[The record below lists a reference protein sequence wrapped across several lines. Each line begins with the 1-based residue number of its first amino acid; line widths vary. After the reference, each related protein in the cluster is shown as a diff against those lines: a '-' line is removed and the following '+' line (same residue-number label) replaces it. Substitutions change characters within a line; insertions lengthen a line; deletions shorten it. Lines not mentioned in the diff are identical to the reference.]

1 MNDHDVKQQLST
13 IQERL
18 GRIEAGLAETAYL
31 RSALQ
36 HEIESRRQLSEQAAY
51 LLELVG
57 EMRRELKAAK
67 AKG

>member
-1 MNDHDVKQQLST
+1 MNDHDLKQQLSA
-13 IQERL
+13 IHERL
-18 GRIEAGLAETAYL
+18 GRIEAGLAESAQL

-57 EMRRELKAAK
+57 EMRRELKALK
-67 AKG
+67 AGR

>member
-1 MNDHDVKQQLST
+1 MNDHDVKQQLSA
-13 IQERL
+13 IQARL
-18 GRIEAGLAETAYL
+18 GRIEAGLAEAAYL
-31 RSALQ
+31 RAALQ